1 MPNSAKNPY
10 INREVSWLG
19 FNERVLQEAADTRNP
34 LIERIRFLGIYSNN
48 RDEFFRVRVASVKRR
63 ATVASKSHD
72 LTEGDPIKLLQLIQE
87 ITVKQVKQFYKIY
100 DSIIDELK
108 EENIFLINE
117 KELTEEQEQ
126 FVKSYFND
134 QVYSTLVPIMLSN
147 SRKFPSLRDKSIYF
161 AIRMKRIET
170 GQDKYALIEL
180 PNSLP
185 RFVQLPSQE
194 KRKYLIILDDI
205 IRYNLE
211 SLFNMYGF
219 GNVEAYTIKLTRDA
233 ELDLDS
239 DVSKSFLETM
249 QEGVI
254 GRKKGQPVRFVYD
267 ENISEALFIYL
278 KRKLK
283 LGNSDNLISGRRYHN
298 FKDFMNF
305 PNVGT
310 KNLEFKSEEALR
322 HHELKPYKSVLKVIE
337 KKDLLLH
344 YPYQSY
350 NHLIDFL
357 REAAIDPK
365 VRIIKIT
372 LYRVA
377 SNSKVINA
385 LVNAAR
391 NGKDVTVLVEL
402 QARFD
407 EENNIEWAN
416 HLSDEGIKVIFGY
429 PGLKVHSKIC
439 YMVKKEG
446 GKIIEF
452 AHIGTGNFHEKT
464 ARIYTDLSLLTSN
477 PEITGEIRRV
487 FELLGGNFTPFYY
500 KNLLVSPLNMR
511 SRMVRMINQEIR
523 NAKNGKPAYIHI
535 KLNSLI
541 DPDLM
546 NKLYQASKA
555 GVQIKLIVRGI
566 CGVKAGMAKM
576 SKNIEA
582 VSILGKYLEHTRIFI
597 FCNNDTPKFYI
608 GSADWME
615 RNLDRRI
622 EITCPIFDLNLQ
634 EQIRTIFDIQWKD
647 NVKARVLDPQ
657 IKNSYRET
665 DTKKKTHSRR
675 EIYNYYL
682 EKTKEI

>member
-1 MPNSAKNPY
+1 MINSPKNPF

-19 FNERVLQEAADTRNP
+19 FNERVLQEAADERNP
-34 LIERIRFLGIYSNN
+34 LIERLRFLGIFSNN

-63 ATVASKSHD
+63 AQLALKEHD
-72 LTEGDPIKLLQLIQE
+72 PTEGDPIKLLKIIQD
-87 ITVKQVKQFYKIY
+87 ITVKQIKEFYKIF
-100 DSIIDELK
+100 DAIIAELK
-108 EENIFLINE
+108 NENVFLINE
-117 KELTEEQEQ
+117 MELNEEQEA
-126 FVKSYFND
+126 FVKNYFND
-134 QVYSTLVPIMLSN
+134 QVYPALVPIMLSN

-161 AIRMKRIET
+161 AMRMKRVESDK
-170 GQDKYALIEL
+170 DKYALIEL

-185 RFVQLPSQE
+185 RFVQLPSDE
-194 KRKYLIILDDI
+194 KRRYIIILDDI
-205 IRYNLE
+205 IRHNLE
-211 SLFNMYGF
+211 NLFNMYGF
-219 GNVEAYTIKLTRDA
+219 NQVEAYTIKLTRDA

-249 QEGVI
+249 QEGVM

-267 ENISEALFIYL
+267 ENICEPLFTYL
-278 KRKLK
+278 KKKLR
-283 LGNSDNLISGRRYHN
+283 LSHSDSLISGRRYHN
-298 FKDFMNF
+298 FKDFIAF
-305 PNVGT
+305 PNIGA
-310 KNLEFKSEEALR
+310 KNLEFKKQPPVR

-337 KKDLLLH
+337 KKDILLH
-344 YPYQSY
+344 YPYQTY
-350 NHLIDFL
+350 NHLIDLL
-357 REAAIDPK
+357 RESAIDPK

-377 SNSKVINA
+377 RNSKVINA

-429 PGLKVHSKIC
+429 AGLKVHSKIC
-439 YMVKKEG
+439 YIVKKEG
-446 GKIIEF
+446 SKIIEF

-464 ARIYTDLSLLTSN
+464 ALIYTDLSLLTSN

-511 SRMVRMINQEIR
+511 TRMVRMINQEIR

-546 NKLYQASKA
+546 NKLYNASKA
-555 GVQIKLIVRGI
+555 GVEIKLIVRGI
-566 CGVKAGMAKM
+566 CGIKAGIRKM
-576 SKNIEA
+576 SENIE
-582 VSILGKYLEHTRIFI
+582 VISILGKYLEHARIFI
-597 FCNNDTPKFYI
+597 FGNNEDPKFYI

-622 EITCPIFDLNLQ
+622 EITCPIFDKNIQ
-634 EQIRTIFDIQWKD
+634 EQIRFMFDLQWAD
-647 NVKARVLDPQ
+647 NVKSRVMDPL
-657 IKNSYRET
+657 IKNEYRT
-665 DTKKKTHSRR
+665 TKSKRKVHSRN
-675 EIYNYYL
+675 ELYNYYL
-682 EKTKEI
+682 EKSRKL